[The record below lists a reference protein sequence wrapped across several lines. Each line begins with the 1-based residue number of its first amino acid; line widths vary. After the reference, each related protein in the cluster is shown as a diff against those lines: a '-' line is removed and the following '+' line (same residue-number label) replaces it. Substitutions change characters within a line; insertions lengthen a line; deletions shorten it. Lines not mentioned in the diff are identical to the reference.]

1 MSFTIQ
7 IPVDI
12 LKAAALCASTDHHRY
27 YINGV
32 FVDPRGYLVAT
43 DGHRLFAAQLEL
55 GSEPIPAD
63 GVIIPNA
70 AIKKALTG
78 IKPGRG
84 FDGVLIELTADR
96 LGDTIY
102 QPVDGTYP
110 DWKRVVPT
118 EASGVIAQ
126 FNPAYVGDFGKAAKI
141 LGDKKG
147 APTFWHNG
155 DGPAGV
161 EFTRD
166 GCFGVL
172 IPMRVDGKGTQWDAF
187 VKRILAK

>member
-1 MSFTIQ
+1 MSFTIE
-7 IPVDI
+7 IPTDI
-12 LKAAALCASTDHHRY
+12 LKAAALCASTDQHRY

-32 FVDPRGYLVAT
+32 FLDPRGYLVST
-43 DGHRLFAAQLEL
+43 DGHRLFAAQIEL

-63 GVIIPNA
+63 GIIIPNA

-78 IKPGRG
+78 YKDVI
-84 FDGVLIELTADR
+84 ITLTADR
-96 LGDTIY
+96 LGDTVY

-118 EASGVIAQ
+118 EVSGVTAQ
-126 FNPAYVGDFGKAAKI
+126 FNPAYVGDFGKVAKI
-141 LGDKKG
+141 LGDSKA
-147 APTFWHNG
+147 APTIWHNG
-155 DGPAGV
+155 DGPAGI

-172 IPMRVDGKGTQWDAF
+172 MPMRANSNGVQWDAF